1 MNTQKLDAIFDAYSI
16 AADGAYVYVC
26 DIQHDYS
33 RWSRAAV
40 DYFGLPGEYMEN
52 AGQIWVEHISPE
64 DREDF
69 ITNITDIFEGREKS
83 HNIQYR
89 AMAKDGNYV
98 LCTCSGVAIPDDDGA
113 PAYFCGIIKNHDCL
127 NYTDSITN
135 LRSLYGFL
143 EDIKGYLWKKESV
156 NAIMIG
162 LEDFSR
168 ANDIYNYAFGNRILR
183 KFGSILQ
190 QAFRGMGTAYRMDG
204 TKFAVISS
212 KCSLEELD
220 SIYRDIQNLVAQ
232 NFYVASDRIALS
244 LCAGALTI
252 DDFSVNADSV
262 YSCLKFAFA
271 ESKNA
276 HHGDMFLFK
285 DALNN
290 DQKDTLKR
298 INFIRNCIIDNCKG
312 FYLCYQ
318 PVVDTTTEKLKGA
331 EALIRWRNDDYG
343 VVPPMSFIPVLEQD
357 SLFPELGKW
366 ILKQALQDTKE
377 ILVSNPNFIINVNLS
392 YAQLE
397 KGDFAQEVI
406 SILDELQFPAQN
418 LCLEITER
426 CRLLNINHLKRIFDI
441 LREKGVRI
449 ALDDFGTGFSS
460 LGILRELPVNTVKID
475 RGYVMNIERD
485 DKDKNTVNF
494 INVLAKS
501 FSAEVCAEGIESTG
515 MRDELRKLNVT
526 SLQGYYYSKPIEF
539 NEFHQKFCK

>member
-1 MNTQKLDAIFDAYSI
+1 MNTQKLDALFEAYSI

-26 DIQHDYS
+26 DVKNDFS
-33 RWSRAAV
+33 RWSKAAV

-52 AGQIWVEHISPE
+52 AASIWIDHISPD

-69 ITNITDIFEGREKS
+69 EANIADLFEGREKS

-89 AMAKDGNYV
+89 AKAKDGKYV
-98 LCTCSGVAIPDDDGA
+98 LCTCSGVILPDNDGA

-143 EDIKGYLWKKESV
+143 EDIKSSLWKKQEISI
-156 NAIMIG
+156 IMIG

-190 QAFRGMGTAYRMDG
+190 QAFRGMGITYRMDG
-204 TKFAVISS
+204 TKFAVISENS
-212 KCSLEELD
+212 SIEDLNA
-220 SIYRDIQNLVAQ
+220 IYRDVQDLVAQ

-244 LCAGALTI
+244 LCAGAVSI
-252 DDFSVNADSV
+252 NDFSVNADTV

-271 ESKNA
+271 ESKNTR
-276 HHGDMFLFK
+276 HGDLFLFQ
-285 DALNN
+285 DALN
-290 DQKDTLKR
+290 DEQKDNLKR

-318 PVVDTTTEKLKGA
+318 PVVDTKTEKLKGA
-331 EALIRWRNDDYG
+331 EALIRWRHEEYG

-366 ILKQALQDTKE
+366 ILKQSLIDCKK
-377 ILVSNPNFIINVNLS
+377 ILDKNPDFVINVNLS

-397 KGDFAQEVI
+397 KGNFSQDVI
-406 SILDELQFPAQN
+406 DILKETQFPAKN

-426 CRLLNINHLKRIFDI
+426 CRLLNISHLKKIFET
-441 LREKGVRI
+441 LRDQGIRV

-460 LGILRELPVNTVKID
+460 LGILRDLPVNTVKID
-475 RGYVMNIERD
+475 RGYVMNVEND
-485 DKDKNTVNF
+485 EKDCNTVRF
-494 INVLAKS
+494 ISDLAKS
-501 FSAEVCAEGIESTG
+501 FSAEVCAEGIETEG
-515 MRDELRKLNVT
+515 MRDKLRELAVT
-526 SLQGYYYSKPIEF
+526 SLQGYYYSKPIEID
-539 NEFHQKFCK
+539 EFYNKFCK

>member
-1 MNTQKLDAIFDAYSI
+1 MNTQKLDALFEAYSI

-26 DIQHDYS
+26 DVKNDFS
-33 RWSRAAV
+33 RWSKAAV

-52 AGQIWVEHISPE
+52 AASIWIDHISPD

-69 ITNITDIFEGREKS
+69 EANIADLFEGREKS

-89 AMAKDGNYV
+89 ARAKDGKYV
-98 LCTCSGVAIPDDDGA
+98 LCTCSGVILPDDDGT

-143 EDIKGYLWKKESV
+143 EDIKSSLWKKQEISI
-156 NAIMIG
+156 IMIG

-190 QAFRGMGTAYRMDG
+190 QAFRGKGITYRMDG
-204 TKFAVISS
+204 TKFAVISENS
-212 KCSLEELD
+212 SIEDLNA
-220 SIYRDIQNLVAQ
+220 IYRDVQDLVAQ

-244 LCAGALTI
+244 LCAGAVSI
-252 DDFSVNADSV
+252 NDFSVNADTV

-271 ESKNA
+271 ESKNTR
-276 HHGDMFLFK
+276 HGDLFLFQ
-285 DALNN
+285 DALN
-290 DQKDTLKR
+290 DEQKDNLKR

-318 PVVDTTTEKLKGA
+318 PVVDTKTEKLKGA
-331 EALIRWRNDDYG
+331 EALIRWRHEEYG

-366 ILKQALQDTKE
+366 ILKQSLIDCKK
-377 ILVSNPNFIINVNLS
+377 ILGKNPDFVINVNLS

-397 KGDFAQEVI
+397 KGNFSQDVI
-406 SILDELQFPAQN
+406 DILKETQFPAKN

-426 CRLLNINHLKRIFDI
+426 CRLLNISHLKKIFET
-441 LREKGVRI
+441 LRDQGIRV

-460 LGILRELPVNTVKID
+460 LGILRDLPVNTVKID
-475 RGYVMNIERD
+475 RGYVMNVEND
-485 DKDKNTVNF
+485 EKDCNTVRF
-494 INVLAKS
+494 ISDLAKS
-501 FSAEVCAEGIESTG
+501 FSAEVCAEGIETEG
-515 MRDELRKLNVT
+515 MRDKLRELAVT
-526 SLQGYYYSKPIEF
+526 SLQGYYYSKPIEID
-539 NEFHQKFCK
+539 EFYNKFCK

>member
-1 MNTQKLDAIFDAYSI
+1 MNTKKLDAIFDAYSI

-26 DIQHDYS
+26 DIQRNIS
-33 RWSRAAV
+33 KWSKAAV
-40 DYFGLPGEYMEN
+40 DYFGLPGEYMED
-52 AGQIWVEHISPE
+52 AGKIWTEHISPE

-69 ITNITDIFEGREKS
+69 VASISDIFEGREKN

-318 PVVDTTTEKLKGA
+318 PVVDSTTEKLKGA

-441 LREKGVRI
+441 LRERGVRI